1 MIKTIFFKK
10 IILFTILIF
19 LVISLLFSNSC
30 KNISSPF
37 DLNSVSKNSSS
48 SSLKNTA
55 DNIEDR
61 ELFFKLKNS
70 QKDRNPLNNINIRKA
85 IFYGID
91 RQKIV
96 NELYGDNNN
105 VLNSMFNSSSFFYNP
120 VWSEY
125 SYNLE
130 KAKDFLSKAGYSTEN
145 PLFLTIVATD
155 NSPSRIKIENII
167 KENLDQI
174 GIKLWIDNKPPN
186 ELFINTVKKG
196 DFELGVWSL
205 YTFSPDDLNN
215 YLSSSKI
222 PVNETGE
229 NKNCNNFYWY
239 KNDET
244 DLLLK
249 NIKETENINEQKNY
263 ADNIQKIVS
272 ENAII
277 LPLFSRLFAAAYKEK
292 INNVEI
298 SSIDGNFFKNIE
310 NWSLKNETG
319 NQSFEIIAGMSAEP
333 NTLNPFLEEN
343 TSMNYINSLI
353 LKGLWTL
360 NENSS
365 YQPELV
371 IEENLNSEANTRNLN
386 AKKIILKD
394 NIYWED
400 GSPIIASDVKATID
414 AIKNDKSISR
424 FKNDFDKINKIEVV
438 NEKELTVYFKE
449 NIKDWKK
456 LFLYIFPEKD
466 LKKDKLSNL
475 YMYDIF
481 GNGPY
486 KLKEWKKGE
495 YILLTL
501 NNNYFEKKPLVSDI
515 KIIFNN
521 NEKLLTDSL
530 KKGDIDIL
538 SIPVDLNTIEEI
550 KSDKKLNLILKEGNL
565 WEQLAV
571 CLKKKE

>member
-1 MIKTIFFKK
+1 LIKTIFFKK